1 MRFVPSGDGQTVCTT
16 FDIVDDDI
24 ALEGDEAFNVVFEFV
39 NPQFPVAKGT
49 DDPGMVIIE
58 DNDGEFSRTWVSSVC

>member
-1 MRFVPSGDGQTVCTT
+1 MRFVQSGDRQMVCTT

-39 NPQFPVAKGT
+39 NPQFDVVKGSNE
-49 DDPGMVIIE
+49 PGMVIIE
-58 DNDGEFSRTWVSSVC
+58 DNDGEYSRTWVSSVC